1 MGDNEVETF
10 KFIWNN
16 EGKNGKL
23 DPGHMVEA
31 LDARLQSVNFY
42 FIDSRRQL
50 NVLKLENDMMKSV
63 LRLLILMAACRI
75 D

>member
-23 DPGHMVEA
+23 DPGQMVEA

-42 FIDSRRQL
+42 FIDTTRQL
-50 NVLKLENDMMKSV
+50 NVVKLENDMMKSV
-63 LRLLILMAACRI
+63 LRLLILMAAFRI

>member
-23 DPGHMVEA
+23 DPGQMVEA

-42 FIDSRRQL
+42 FIDTTRQL
-50 NVLKLENDMMKSV
+50 NVVKLENDMMKSV